1 VNDCVE
7 GLIALDSR
15 IEGTMLCYIRYYGEV
30 QSLFRQLGV
39 QSSDSIC
46 FIFATDCCDDSV
58 ARKIL
63 VSVYFLMADC
73 AESIT
78 CDQEDNPV
86 YERLKSH
93 CHQ

>member
-1 VNDCVE
+1 MNDCVE
-7 GLIALDSR
+7 GLFALDSR
-15 IEGTMLCYIRYYGEV
+15 IEGTMLCYIRHYGEI

-39 QSSDSIC
+39 QSSDSIRS
-46 FIFATDCCDDSV
+46 IFATDRCDDSV
-58 ARKIL
+58 ARKIP
-63 VSVYFLMADC
+63 VNVDFLMAYC
-73 AESIT
+73 EESIT